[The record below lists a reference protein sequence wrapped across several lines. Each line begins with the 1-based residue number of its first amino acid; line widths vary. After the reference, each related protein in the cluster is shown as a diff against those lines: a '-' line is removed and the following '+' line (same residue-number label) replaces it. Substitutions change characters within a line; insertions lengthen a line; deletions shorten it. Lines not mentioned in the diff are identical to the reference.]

1 MEMAKGNKKSIGRV
15 VWNAGGKPSI
25 MGILV
30 GLCQNV
36 FSTIVLNFI
45 SGESIEL

>member
-1 MEMAKGNKKSIGRV
+1 MEMARGNKKSIGRV

-30 GLCQNV
+30 V
-36 FSTIVLNFI
+36 VKMFSQLM
-45 SGESIEL
+45 S